1 MAKNIKFNLLVG
13 DKKLTTLEALQENF
27 YLDEVL
33 DHYHSGFLAKWL
45 LSSGFQHEYEQVSA
59 LDAKDNVSLSL
70 ELAKI
75 FNISC
80 HQEDLKGIVPKLH
93 CKLPLPTFHQL
104 LDDICKINHF
114 TNIEKTKELV
124 ELLVKKYYDEYEA
137 NKMPIFVRFVKGAPF
152 AALAIINN
160 PKAFKPFL
168 KTIMRYNHVYKT
180 QEVSPADIEEL
191 RKFSSL
197 IESLAHSKQYSFI
210 DLERHFSNITMYSMA
225 STPGKIAQWSMEH
238 PVRLFRQLILLPFDG
253 YVFNDG
259 IDFTDIFSQF
269 AITAINDF
277 CDVKFEFSDQIFL
290 TVDLM
295 HYGIVATHWADIA
308 DRWDEAFNNRY

>member
-59 LDAKDNVSLSL
+59 LEAKDNVSLSL

-75 FNISC
+75 FKISC
-80 HQEDLKGIVPKLH
+80 QKEDLKGIVLKLH
-93 CKLPLPTFHQL
+93 CKLPIPTFNQL

-124 ELLVKKYYDEYEA
+124 ELLVKKYYDEYET
-137 NKMPIFVRFVKGAPF
+137 NKMQIFERFVKEAPF

-160 PKAFKPFL
+160 PKAFKPFFKDHYAL
-168 KTIMRYNHVYKT
+168 QPCLQDTR
-180 QEVSPADIEEL
+180 
-191 RKFSSL
+191 
-197 IESLAHSKQYSFI
+197 
-210 DLERHFSNITMYSMA
+210 
-225 STPGKIAQWSMEH
+225 
-238 PVRLFRQLILLPFDG
+238 
-253 YVFNDG
+253 G
-259 IDFTDIFSQF
+259 IS
-269 AITAINDF
+269 
-277 CDVKFEFSDQIFL
+277 C
-290 TVDLM
+290 
-295 HYGIVATHWADIA
+295 
-308 DRWDEAFNNRY
+308 

>member
-1 MAKNIKFNLLVG
+1 MAKNIKFNLPVG
-13 DKKLTTLEALQENF
+13 DKKITTLEALQENF

-75 FNISC
+75 FNVSC
-80 HQEDLKGIVPKLH
+80 QKEDLKGIVLKLH

-137 NKMPIFVRFVKGAPF
+137 NKMPIFARFVKGAPF

-191 RKFSSL
+191 REFSSL
-197 IESLAHSKQYSFI
+197 IERLAHSKEYSFI
-210 DLERHFSNITMYSMA
+210 DLERHFSNIQMYSVA
-225 STPGKIAQWSMEH
+225 STPGKIAQWTMEY
-238 PVRLFRQLILLPFDG
+238 PVRLFKQLILLPFDG
-253 YVFNDG
+253 YIVNDG
-259 IDFTDIFSQF
+259 IDFSDIFGQF
-269 AITAINDF
+269 AITDINDF
-277 CDVKFEFSDQIFL
+277 PNVVFEYSGQIFL
-290 TVDLM
+290 TVDLT
-295 HYGIVATHWADIA
+295 HYGISATQWFDIA
-308 DRWDEAFNNRY
+308 DRWNEAFNS